1 MLRRLRV
8 RSTALSSS
16 LICNLYSMNLED
28 LRFSGTSSTESSE
41 DDDEECRESETTSV
55 KDELPLL

>member
-1 MLRRLRV
+1 MLRKLRV

-16 LICNLYSMNLED
+16 LIYNLYSMNLED
-28 LRFSGTSSTESSE
+28 LRSSGTSSTESSE

-55 KDELPLL
+55 NDELPLL

>member
-1 MLRRLRV
+1 MLRKLRV

-16 LICNLYSMNLED
+16 LIVNLYSMNLED
-28 LRFSGTSSTESSE
+28 LRSSGTSSTESSE